1 MLAVALNSKLFIAAI
16 FIGMA
21 ICIAIILLTPSKKKT
36 ESSDEADAASS
47 PDTDSDESAGNELT
61 AVPAVVVSKRI
72 DSDYNGDSKYAKYNI
87 ANLVTF
93 LVDGEEREVVV
104 DHATFERVYD
114 GEASTLVMEG
124 DEFIDFSDGEDAE
137 GAEVLPFD
145 DEKIDPEYTLDVSE
159 EE

>member
-1 MLAVALNSKLFIAAI
+1 MLAVALNSKLYIAAI

-21 ICIAIILLTPSKKKT
+21 ICIAIILLTPSKKK
-36 ESSDEADAASS
+36 SDSPEADTVPS
-47 PDTDSDESAGNELT
+47 PDTASDESAGNELT

-145 DEKIDPEYTLDVSE
+145 DEEIDPEYTLDASE